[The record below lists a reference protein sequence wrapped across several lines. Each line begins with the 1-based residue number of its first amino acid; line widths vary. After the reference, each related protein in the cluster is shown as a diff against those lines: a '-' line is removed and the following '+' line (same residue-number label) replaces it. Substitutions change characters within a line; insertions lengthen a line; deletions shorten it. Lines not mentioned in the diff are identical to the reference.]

1 MKSSTA
7 IKPKFIIQNVLA
19 ARATVVLS
27 IAHRRERLKKA
38 KACDVLVASFSLLPL
53 EGIHTCS
60 YACGCLHVYMLE
72 TNSYMPFVL

>member
-27 IAHRRERLKKA
+27 IAHRRERFKKA
-38 KACDVLVASFSLLPL
+38 KACDVFVASFSLLPL
-53 EGIHTCS
+53 
-60 YACGCLHVYMLE
+60 
-72 TNSYMPFVL
+72 